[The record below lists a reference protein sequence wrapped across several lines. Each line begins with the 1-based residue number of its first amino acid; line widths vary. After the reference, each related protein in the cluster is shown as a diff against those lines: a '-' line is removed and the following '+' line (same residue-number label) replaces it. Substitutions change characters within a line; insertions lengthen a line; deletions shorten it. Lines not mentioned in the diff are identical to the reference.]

1 MRTIH
6 VWLLGQ
12 YILHVNKSSTYKYR
26 CIRSHHDR
34 LGFYAEIQIIFGTV
48 WLFYSKGC
56 PQNGTFFQ
64 TIQKRTF
71 LKYQKIFTPTLKST
85 MLNKDIFNKNASCL
99 ATFFSRP
106 MPAESWLKRFKKMC
120 RQIALKISR
129 FSFLSC
135 PNSENYLKYWRST
148 IVGPVSSWQLRQKL
162 WWETACPVTPSTV
175 KCFGLFVHYL
185 W

>member
-1 MRTIH
+1 MHIKPVTAGADANRTCRASGP
-6 VWLLGQ
+6 V
-12 YILHVNKSSTYKYR
+12 ILHVNKSSTYIYR

-99 ATFFSRP
+99 AIFLSRP
-106 MPAESWLKRFKKMC
+106 MSAEIWQKNV
-120 RQIALKISR
+120 QKIVQTN
-129 FSFLSC
+129 C
-135 PNSENYLKYWRST
+135 
-148 IVGPVSSWQLRQKL
+148 
-162 WWETACPVTPSTV
+162 A
-175 KCFGLFVHYL
+175 
-185 W
+185 